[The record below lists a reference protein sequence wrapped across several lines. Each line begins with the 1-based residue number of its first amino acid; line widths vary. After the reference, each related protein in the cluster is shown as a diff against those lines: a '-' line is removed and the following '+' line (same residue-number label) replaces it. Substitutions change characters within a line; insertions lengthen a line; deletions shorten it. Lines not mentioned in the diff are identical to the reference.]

1 MPPSRE
7 EHYDTAKRGH
17 FYFGERGHYHFGMT
31 EGRVDE
37 DKKENSSL
45 VMEAAHHLGSLLYGY
60 KWICSPL
67 F

>member
-31 EGRVDE
+31 GKYLGGISPFSNLASGGQKGRHVG
-37 DKKENSSL
+37 KR
-45 VMEAAHHLGSLLYGY
+45 
-60 KWICSPL
+60 II
-67 F
+67 